1 MKRGIPCLA
10 ALTLASGLASGV
22 SAQSLSFR
30 TEATGLPF
38 TELHSYAKGAL
49 GEDVLF
55 FAGISGFG
63 MHNLVAPPGV
73 DTFALP
79 AYNHDVHL
87 LDQDDGQLYTGSL
100 AHFTPAMREALR
112 VTNPGFIQ
120 IGNTLHIYGGYG
132 PLNSGTE
139 WTTRDAV
146 LSIDLVAVRD
156 ALKSAQPVPESAF
169 SVAQS
174 SAAKVAGGAIVKQGS
189 TFALVGGSDF
199 YGDYQDRDGPWS
211 NTYSDSAQIFDP
223 SVSMTTPVQTLF
235 DPQSL
240 HRRDLNV
247 LPLTLDNGAG
257 GTVDGWTIA
266 GGVFNAVFPWENPV
280 TFKAGDAAAAIDWGF
295 EQKLNQY
302 DAPNGVFYS
311 ASTGDNRIFIL
322 GGLSFYT
329 WDGTDFIN
337 DFAVPWIT
345 EVSELTVGA
354 DGLFVPGSEKVI
366 GTTVLPITNAH
377 ITLRPN
383 MPVNSNGQILIDE
396 LPHFEHLL
404 GRFFGG
410 VAAVEPSNAPDT
422 YASSTVYNVYVTVGL
437 PGDIDK
443 DGDVDFTDLN
453 TLLAAYG
460 SSGPNPADLNLDG
473 NVGFTELNVVL
484 ANFGMMAGAD

>member
-1 MKRGIPCLA
+1 MKRRYAFLT
-10 ALTLASGLASGV
+10 ALTMASGIAGSA

-30 TEATGLPF
+30 TEASSLPF
-38 TELHSYAKGAL
+38 TELHSYAMGEL
-49 GEDVLF
+49 GDDVLF

-63 MHNLVAPPGV
+63 LHNLFAPPGV

-87 LDQDDGQLYTGSL
+87 VDQASGQLYTGSL
-100 AHFTPAMREALR
+100 AHFSPAMQEALR

-120 IGNTLHIYGGYG
+120 IGDTLHIYGGYG

-146 LSIDLVAVRD
+146 MSIDLVAVRD
-156 ALKSAQPVPESAF
+156 ALESAMPVPESAF
-169 SVAQS
+169 SVATS
-174 SAAKVAGGAIVKQGS
+174 AAAKVAGGAIVKQGA

-199 YGDYQDRDGPWS
+199 YGDYQDRDGPWN

-223 SVSMTTPVQTLF
+223 TVSMTTPVQTLF
-235 DPQSL
+235 DPASL

-247 LPLTLDNGAG
+247 LPLTLDDGLG

-280 TFKAGDAAAAIDWGF
+280 TYKDGDAAAAVDFGF

-311 ASTGDNRIFIL
+311 ETTGDNRIFIL

-329 WDGTDFIN
+329 WDGNDFIN

-345 EVSELTVGA
+345 DVSEITVGD

-366 GTTVLPITNAH
+366 GQTVLPVTNAH
-377 ITLRPN
+377 IKLRPN
-383 MPVNSNGQILIDE
+383 MPVNANGQILIDD

-410 VAAVEPSNAPDT
+410 VAAVEPAGAPDT

-437 PGDIDK
+437 PGDVDK
-443 DGDVDFTDLN
+443 DGDVDFSDLN
-453 TLLAAYG
+453 AVLSAYG
-460 SSGPNPADLNLDG
+460 TSGTSPADLNLDG
-473 NVGFTELNVVL
+473 NVGFTELNAL
-484 ANFGMMAGAD
+484 LSNFGMMAGSD